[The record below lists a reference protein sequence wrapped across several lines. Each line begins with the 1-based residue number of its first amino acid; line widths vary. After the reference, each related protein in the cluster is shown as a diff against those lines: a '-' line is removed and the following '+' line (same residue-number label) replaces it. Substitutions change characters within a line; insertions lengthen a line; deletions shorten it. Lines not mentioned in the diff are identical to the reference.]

1 MREHSPLRSMPVRVR
16 AEWHSA
22 YRRSSLWPC
31 VLGVGRL
38 FWLRRRRSPG
48 RSAIPAAAPGARA
61 FTPGPLLLF
70 GPRSTRTNKHA
81 VIDDRI
87 LQLQRLEERLEIRA
101 VLPDFGRE
109 VADLGDAVA
118 HRLERERFGSDVWNL
133 VPAQRR

>member
-1 MREHSPLRSMPVRVR
+1 MPVRVR

-31 VLGVGRL
+31 VLGLGRL

-48 RSAIPAAAPGARA
+48 RSAIPAAAPSARA
-61 FTPGPLLLF
+61 FTPGPLLVF

-87 LQLQRLEERLEIRA
+87 LELQRLEERLEVRA
-101 VLPDFGRE
+101 VLPDVGRE
-109 VADLGDAVA
+109 IADVRDAIA
-118 HRLERERFGSDVWNL
+118 HRLERERLGSHVRHL